1 MCPWLDVNE
10 KGVPLMI
17 PTPLL
22 VPLLVLCPNRNLL
35 TGNMGL
41 EFFRNNRYN
50 KLDKIGFGI

>member
-1 MCPWLDVNE
+1 
-10 KGVPLMI
+10 MI

-22 VPLLVLCPNRNLL
+22 VPLLMLCPNRNLL